1 MLTKKGEVLVPVE
14 STGVSWIGQIQ
25 WEREKARRAALQGP
39 SAVDVA
45 SQSRTTEP
53 AVAAAPVQAAV
64 APVPEPALTES
75 ERVERILGDPE
86 AVGRLELAC
95 HLAETDTP
103 IASAIAAL
111 RLAPRWESE
120 TVRTAAPGDRAWFE
134 SVYQSMAPA
143 ERVQSVLEARA
154 KRREVERQAADEAET
169 IAFIQSLQGRG

>member
-1 MLTKKGEVLVPVE
+1 MADSEFSIVISGARGPA
-14 STGVSWIGQIQ
+14 STPTQ
-25 WEREKARRAALQGP
+25 AAIPAP
-39 SAVDVA
+39 S
-45 SQSRTTEP
+45 
-53 AVAAAPVQAAV
+53 VQAAV
-64 APVPEPALTES
+64 APVPEPVLTDA
-75 ERVERILGDPE
+75 ERVERILGNPE

-120 TVRTAAPGDRAWFE
+120 VVRTAAPGDRAWFE

-143 ERVQSVLEARA
+143 ERVQSVLDARA

-169 IAFIQSLQGRG
+169 AAFIAANYGGDRR